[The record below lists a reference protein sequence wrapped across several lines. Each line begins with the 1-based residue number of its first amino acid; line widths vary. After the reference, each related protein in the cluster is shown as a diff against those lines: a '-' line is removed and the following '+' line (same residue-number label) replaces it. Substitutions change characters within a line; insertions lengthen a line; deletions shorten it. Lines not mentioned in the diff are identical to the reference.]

1 MVHEETKELRF
12 VERSEPMKGHPN
24 LVKTI
29 KVLQQKWLDGWG
41 KSYWKDVPT
50 VKEED
55 E

>member
-1 MVHEETKELRF
+1 MVHEETKELKF
-12 VERSEPMKGHPN
+12 IERRESTEDN
-24 LVKTI
+24 LRVIVI